1 MQTNKPT
8 VRSFLK
14 TIYAALVQ
22 EISSSDGLAMKISL
36 RHTITSIAASLIAI
50 LVIVFILQNPGRIGS
65 EPLIVRALLLSIAI
79 IAILVAVY
87 PLNLLFSWRPG
98 TYVGFIC
105 VPAIIPGFV
114 FYLILL
120 PEKAEEGFDV
130 QLLENSLISDRSSN
144 GIIEVGFRYP
154 IYTPTLSIKNRELF
168 TRHVNVFLRMIDA
181 SEEVALFRAVRQ
193 NVPENV
199 LSVESTVLGMLS
211 ENSNY
216 VFNPLEL
223 PPGISVEGQAVFII
237 SNLEDGAT
245 FTDALRTASQ
255 AQLELRDPSNGQLLL
270 EFPLSQ
276 I

>member
-22 EISSSDGLAMKISL
+22 GISSSDGLAMKISL
-36 RHTITSIAASLIAI
+36 RHAITSIGASLTAI

-87 PLNLLFSWRPG
+87 PLNILFSGRPG
-98 TYVGFIC
+98 TYISLIC
-105 VPAIIPGFV
+105 VPAVTACFV

-120 PEKAEEGFDV
+120 PEKAQEGFDV
-130 QLLENSLISDRSSN
+130 QLLESSLISDRSSN

-154 IYTPTLSIKNRELF
+154 IYTPTLLIKNRELF
-168 TRHVNVFLRMIDA
+168 TRRVNVFLRMIDA
-181 SEEVALFRAVRQ
+181 NEEVALFRAVRQ

-199 LSVESTVLGMLS
+199 LSVESTLLGMLS
-211 ENSNY
+211 ENANY

-237 SNLEDGAT
+237 SNLDDGAT

-255 AQLELRDPSNGQLLL
+255 AQLEFRDPSNGQLLL
-270 EFPLSQ
+270 EFPLN
-276 I
+276 